1 MEEVGRRLVAAGHSV
16 TLVAERFEN
25 LPAEE
30 WRAGIRILRPVRR
43 GLLHA
48 WVLSNAGRLV
58 RQGQVDV
65 VVGDLSKIV
74 PWGQKTLGG
83 RPLVS
88 VVRHFSG
95 RTIFTEAPFPAAPIL
110 WAIERLTP
118 GFLRSAELVTES
130 STTEGI
136 LLHLGADPRRV
147 ARIPPGVDADIFR
160 PDPSERSA
168 TPLVVYIGRIKQYKR
183 VGHAIRAFARV
194 LARRPDARFEIAGG
208 GSDHDRIVALVRSLG
223 LSDSVHCLGS
233 VPLDQVVR
241 LYRRAWVHVQPSSAE
256 GWGLTALESM
266 ACGTP
271 VAAYAAGS
279 LPETLGPLCADLLAA
294 DGSVPALGEAIER
307 AFARPEVHNAA
318 AAARLAAYAQS
329 YTWTSTAAGYARVLD
344 AVVRES
350 GPPVAVP
357 VPARQANPRASRI
370 RAPGEPSD
378 RSTDHADLG

>member
-1 MEEVGRRLVAAGHSV
+1 MSGRSPRPLSILWLNQLDPGHPWAGGAERHIEEVGRRLVAAGHSV

-30 WRAGIRILRPVRR
+30 WRAGIRILRRVRR

-147 ARIPPGVDADIFR
+147 ARIPPGSTR
-160 PDPSERSA
+160 
-168 TPLVVYIGRIKQYKR
+168 T
-183 VGHAIRAFARV
+183 
-194 LARRPDARFEIAGG
+194 
-208 GSDHDRIVALVRSLG
+208 
-223 LSDSVHCLGS
+223 
-233 VPLDQVVR
+233 
-241 LYRRAWVHVQPSSAE
+241 SSAR
-256 GWGLTALESM
+256 
-266 ACGTP
+266 TP
-271 VAAYAAGS
+271 RSG
-279 LPETLGPLCADLLAA
+279 
-294 DGSVPALGEAIER
+294 
-307 AFARPEVHNAA
+307 RP
-318 AAARLAAYAQS
+318 R
-329 YTWTSTAAGYARVLD
+329 
-344 AVVRES
+344 
-350 GPPVAVP
+350 
-357 VPARQANPRASRI
+357 
-370 RAPGEPSD
+370 
-378 RSTDHADLG
+378 RS